1 MKVDF
6 KTTGVTPQREV
17 LLGNKSYCNVTSDR
31 KTVIFSV
38 VNDAFFS
45 VSKVWKPGSK
55 KNLNDQEFLFNYRF
69 TRERYVTE
77 NITGIWI
84 DRFRIFANRATFKP
98 DKALVVVMAT
108 LTPKDSYKD
117 ISLIFFVERYNWS
130 GESNHRK
137 A

>member
-1 MKVDF
+1 MMKVGF

-55 KNLNDQEFLFNYRF
+55 KNLNDQEFFFNYRF

-77 NITGIWI
+77 NVTGIWI
-84 DRFRIFANRATFKP
+84 DRFRIFANRATFGGCNGYTYAKRF
-98 DKALVVVMAT
+98 LQG
-108 LTPKDSYKD
+108 D
-117 ISLIFFVERYNWS
+117 IVDILRRRI
-130 GESNHRK
+130 
-137 A
+137 